1 MRIGSQKPLKHE
13 RILSSLASAVPDL
26 SLIQKSK
33 HVQGVS
39 FNPSTFH
46 PKIIGMQKSDS
57 DEDRV
62 MALESQ
68 EE

>member
-1 MRIGSQKPLKHE
+1 MRIALQKPQKHE
-13 RILSSLASAVPDL
+13 RILSSLASTLPDL

-33 HVQGVS
+33 HVHGVS
-39 FNPSTFH
+39 FNPCTFH
-46 PKIIGMQKSDS
+46 PKIIGMAKSDS
-57 DEDRV
+57 TEDRV